1 MQKIFIL
8 NTFILLLITIINCQA
23 QDTKADSTS
32 KVATIKELS
41 STKKKTKK
49 AKKEKV
55 VKLKITKV
63 SKTKVAKVKKL
74 KPPKTKTKKVAK
86 LKPPKNTPSLDNNEE
101 LLIESMPESTEMI
114 SSEKLRHPSEID
126 NCNFAFNVVD
136 EFTGKRKRGLAE
148 RQFFT
153 YTPGSYKKFLKKQD
167 FLTCTGYLTESSDG
181 LMALHLKF
189 KILSKMAKAKFG
201 NLSPNS
207 TMYILPMRGK
217 AIALKTFK
225 GAEAQAFDD
234 YTLYEC
240 TFAISKGDLA
250 TLKKTEVD
258 QVQITWSGGFQVYD
272 VYYLDFL
279 LDQFPCFEEVK

>member
-23 QDTKADSTS
+23 QDTKVDSTQRVT
-32 KVATIKELS
+32 KVKQLDQP
-41 STKKKTKK
+41 KKKTKK
-49 AKKEKV
+49 
-55 VKLKITKV
+55 TKTP
-63 SKTKVAKVKKL
+63 KTKKTKTPKPKDKVEKTKNAKLSKA
-74 KPPKTKTKKVAK
+74 KTKTKKSNK
-86 LKPPKNTPSLDNNEE
+86 KPIKTTANDE
-101 LLIESMPESTEMI
+101 LLVESMSIKETTQNL
-114 SSEKLRHPSEID
+114 EKLRHPSEID
-126 NCNFAFNVVD
+126 NCKFAFNVVD

-153 YTPGSYKKFLKKQD
+153 YTPNAYKKFLKDQD
-167 FLTCTGYLTESSDG
+167 FLACTGYLTESSDG

-189 KILSKMAKAKFG
+189 KILSKTAKSKFG
-201 NLSPNS
+201 KIAPNS

-217 AIALKTFK
+217 PIELKTFK
-225 GAEAQAFDD
+225 GAEAQVFDE

-240 TFAISKGDLA
+240 TFAINKGDLSNM
-250 TLKKTEVD
+250 KKTEVD

-279 LDQFPCFEEVK
+279 LDQFPCFEELK